1 MIIIIILD
9 PNMLGKLVLIM
20 PVTVSNCHSDS
31 NTNTNS
37 QDSGV
42 VSVSQQYLFVHTCNM
57 YAQTNAIASML
68 SAIR

>member
-1 MIIIIILD
+1 
-9 PNMLGKLVLIM
+9 MLGKLVLIM

-31 NTNTNS
+31 NTNS

-42 VSVSQQYLFVHTCNM
+42 VSVSQHT
-57 YAQTNAIASML
+57 YEQTNAIASML